1 MRRAR
6 NRFVAVIAF
15 FLLAQFSAAAAQATV
30 KVESSYFSI
39 PRIDGSKL
47 TVNVAKPSVSMK
59 IPIVLAIGGSLCIPT
74 NASEQIEKLSP
85 APSGA
90 IPYALVIVESPEPTI
105 PPQSEDGSINI
116 GPDFRCSEEF
126 KKRYSVDERVMDHLR
141 AIQYLRRRAPWWNGQ
156 LLVWGFSDG
165 GRIGARV
172 AAFSPETTRVVLGGF
187 GGGVPMAREFEDF
200 HMCNPAKT
208 ADRADCIAKV
218 RAQFD
223 EMRANPTSEQTW
235 NGDSNTY
242 KAWVSRID
250 SVEANV
256 LHDLSAPLLL
266 IHGTEDHS
274 VPVSSARA
282 LAELLST
289 SDGPQFQYLEIPG
302 MSHGLGAGLS
312 GVQSNDLQAKVLQ
325 WLLVGTA
332 VLLPE

>member
-1 MRRAR
+1 MPRERS
-6 NRFVAVIAF
+6 RFVAVLAF
-15 FLLAQFSAAAAQATV
+15 FLLAQFSVAAVQATV
-30 KVESSYFSI
+30 KVESSSFSI

-47 TVNVAKPSVSMK
+47 TVNVTKPPVATEM
-59 IPIVLAIGGSLCIPT
+59 PIVLAIGGSICIPT
-74 NASEQIEKLSP
+74 ITSEQIERLSP
-85 APSGA
+85 IASGA
-90 IPYALVIVESPEPTI
+90 IPYALVIVETPEPTI
-105 PPQSEDGSINI
+105 PTRSEDGSINI
-116 GPDFRCSEEF
+116 GPDFQCSDSF
-126 KKRYSVDERVMDHLR
+126 KKHYSIDERVMDHLR
-141 AIQYLRRRAPWWNGQ
+141 AIQFLRRRAPWWNGQ

-187 GGGVPMAREFEDF
+187 GGGVPMSKEFEDF
-200 HMCNPAKT
+200 HMCNPAKV
-208 ADRADCIAKV
+208 ADRSDCIAKV
-218 RAQFD
+218 RAQFS
-223 EMRANPTSEQTW
+223 EMRANPTSAQTW

-266 IHGTEDHS
+266 IHGAEDRS

-282 LAELLST
+282 LADLLST
-289 SDGPQFQYLEIPG
+289 PDGPQFQYLEIPG

-312 GVQSNDLQAKVLQ
+312 EVQSDDLQAKVLQ

-332 VLLPE
+332 VRFPE

>member
-1 MRRAR
+1 MPRAR
-6 NRFVAVIAF
+6 GRFAATIAF
-15 FLLAQFSAAAAQATV
+15 ALTAQLSIAAVQAATG
-30 KVESSYFSI
+30 VENNSISI
-39 PRIDGSKL
+39 PRIDGSHL
-47 TVNVAKPSVSMK
+47 TVDVVKPSVATKM
-59 IPIVLAIGGSLCIPT
+59 PIILAIGGSICMPT
-74 NASEQIEKLSP
+74 NASEQIAKLSP
-85 APSGA
+85 ATSGA
-90 IPYALVIVESPEPTI
+90 IPYALVIVETPDPTI
-105 PPQSEDGSINI
+105 PPRSEDGSINI
-116 GPDFRCSEEF
+116 GPDFRCSDEF
-126 KKRYSVDERVMDHLR
+126 KKRYSIDERVMDHLR

-187 GGGVPMAREFEDF
+187 GGGVPMAQEFEDF
-200 HMCNPAKT
+200 HMCNSVKT
-208 ADRADCIAKV
+208 GDQADCIAKV

-223 EMRANPTSEQTW
+223 EMRANPTSAQTW

-266 IHGTEDHS
+266 IHGAEDHS

-282 LAELLST
+282 LAKLLST
-289 SDGPQFQYLEIPG
+289 ADGPSFQYLEIPG

-312 GVQSNDLQAKVLQ
+312 KVQSDDLQAKVLR
-325 WLLVGTA
+325 WLLVG
-332 VLLPE
+332 E

>member
-1 MRRAR
+1 MPRAR
-6 NRFVAVIAF
+6 GRFAATIAF
-15 FLLAQFSAAAAQATV
+15 ALTAQLSIAAVQAATG
-30 KVESSYFSI
+30 VENNSISI
-39 PRIDGSKL
+39 PRIDGSHL
-47 TVNVAKPSVSMK
+47 TVDVVKPSVATKM
-59 IPIVLAIGGSLCIPT
+59 PIILAIGGSICMPT
-74 NASEQIEKLSP
+74 NASEQIAKLSP
-85 APSGA
+85 ATSGA
-90 IPYALVIVESPEPTI
+90 IPYALVIVETPDPTI
-105 PPQSEDGSINI
+105 PPRSEDGSINI
-116 GPDFRCSEEF
+116 GPDFRCSDEF
-126 KKRYSVDERVMDHLR
+126 KKRYSIDERVMDHLR

-187 GGGVPMAREFEDF
+187 GGGVPMAQEFEDF
-200 HMCNPAKT
+200 HMCNSVRT
-208 ADRADCIAKV
+208 GDQADCIAKV

-223 EMRANPTSEQTW
+223 EMRANPTSAQTW

-266 IHGTEDHS
+266 IHGAEDHS

-282 LAELLST
+282 LAKLLST
-289 SDGPQFQYLEIPG
+289 ADGPSFQYLEIPG

-312 GVQSNDLQAKVLQ
+312 KVQSDDLQAKVLR
-325 WLLVGTA
+325 WLLVG
-332 VLLPE
+332 E